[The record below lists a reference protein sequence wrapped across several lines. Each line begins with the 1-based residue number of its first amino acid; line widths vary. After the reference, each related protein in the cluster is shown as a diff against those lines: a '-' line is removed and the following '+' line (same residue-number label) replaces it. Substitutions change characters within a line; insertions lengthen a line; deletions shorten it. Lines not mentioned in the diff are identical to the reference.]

1 MLNHRDF
8 IWQCDYGER
17 QPVIDVLNALLSHQ
31 NEYQLGMCTL
41 FVNNNPYQLEFLVT
55 LGYEEPTEHQ
65 VSQMKELMLS
75 VGARLRTDITFSKL
89 IELSLQKRFNSVE
102 VPSMEKMESSLKSV
116 FQFADRAYVY
126 SRIPMGPLGTDLPI
140 FLSHSSKDKPFVEDL
155 IPYLSRYGLA
165 VWYDKLNISYGE
177 SIVKAVM
184 NGVDESGAVIFFITQ
199 HFLNSHWCQEEMESF
214 LSRLAEGDKVLPISV
229 IFPDVEHENLP
240 RFIKN
245 KKYLRLEKDANPS
258 VVASELVPAFRE
270 FFRL

>member
-17 QPVIDVLNALLSHQ
+17 QPIVDVLNRLLSDQ

-55 LGYEEPTEHQ
+55 LGYEAPTEHQ
-65 VSQMKELMLS
+65 VSQMKEMMLS
-75 VGARLRTDITFSKL
+75 VGARLRTDITFGKL

-102 VPSMEKMESSLKSV
+102 VPNIDEMDSSLNAV
-116 FQFADRAYVY
+116 FEFADRTYVS
-126 SRIPMGPLGTDLPI
+126 SRIPMGPLGADLPI

-155 IPYLSRYGLA
+155 IPYLNRYGLA

-184 NGVDESGAVIFFITQ
+184 NGVDKSGAVIFFITQ
-199 HFLNSHWCQEEMESF
+199 NFLTSHWCQEEMESF
-214 LSRLAEGDKVLPISV
+214 LSRLGEGDKVLPISV
-229 IFPDVEHENLP
+229 VFPDVKHESLP
-240 RFIKN
+240 RFLRN
-245 KKYLRLEKDANPS
+245 KKYFRLEEDINPS
-258 VVASELVPAFRE
+258 VVAGELVPTFRE
-270 FFRL
+270 FFGL